1 MVLRMPLLD
10 LSRDEAIQCYENVSA
25 KRRNWFDAQLKDKD
39 IKKGSLVVRYESYLD
54 TTFQT
59 KFRERWEGPFI
70 VREVFDNG
78 SYQLQDLDDMVHPTR
93 VNGYRLK
100 KYISKVM

>member
-1 MVLRMPLLD
+1 M
-10 LSRDEAIQCYENVSA
+10 
-25 KRRNWFDAQLKDKD
+25 
-39 IKKGSLVVRYESYLD
+39 RYDSSLD

-78 SYQLQDLDDMVHPTR
+78 SYQLQDLDGMVHPMR

-100 KYISKVM
+100 KYISRVM